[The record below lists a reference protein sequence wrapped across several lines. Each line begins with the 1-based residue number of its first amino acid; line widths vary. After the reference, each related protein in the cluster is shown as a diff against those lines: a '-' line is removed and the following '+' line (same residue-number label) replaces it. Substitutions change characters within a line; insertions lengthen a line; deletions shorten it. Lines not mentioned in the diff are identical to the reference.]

1 MYKVLAL
8 IYLIFFLSGS
18 THAKAQV
25 NKDSLY
31 LGLKDGT
38 IIKAKTLDVKSPFL
52 AGSYLLVDG
61 TVKHLA
67 NTVRF
72 YRDLNGYFLNATTS
86 KNSKEQFYQ
95 REFEGKLSLYS
106 KISTSYNPGFGV
118 GTGSFGTGIGYGYGV
133 GFGGGVR
140 SNKAEFIQK
149 ESESNLQALNY
160 KNLYNATKDNE
171 ECYILLNQIKN
182 LRTFSTITYGA
193 GAALI
198 IAGIANT
205 INRNEQ
211 TGPPPYPDTSTKIS
225 PLLIAGAIVAII
237 PTFTIS
243 SKRKKMLNVISIY
256 NQ

>member
-1 MYKVLAL
+1 MYKLAF
-8 IYLIFFLSGS
+8 IYLILFLSVS
-18 THAKAQV
+18 TQAQV

-38 IIKAKTLDVKSPFL
+38 IIKAKTLEIKSPFL
-52 AGSYLLVDG
+52 AGSYLLVNG
-61 TVKHLA
+61 SIKHPA
-67 NTVRF
+67 KTVRF

-86 KNSKEQFYQ
+86 NNSQEQFYQ

-106 KISTSYNPGFGV
+106 KLSTSYSPGFGV
-118 GTGSFGTGIGYGYGV
+118 GTGGFGTGMGYGYGA

-149 ESESNLQALNY
+149 ESESNLQTLNY
-160 KNLYNATKDNE
+160 KNLYNATKDHE
-171 ECYILLNQIKN
+171 ECLVLLNQLKK
-182 LRTFSTITYGA
+182 LRTFSTITYSA

-211 TGPPPYPDTSTKIS
+211 TGPPPYPDTSLKIS
-225 PLLIAGAIVAII
+225 PLLIAGAVVAII